1 MADAEALTA
10 LRQQVQQL
18 QQELQQTKQ
27 QQQSRNAPANE
38 DVPTGSAEDA
48 RAPTEAFPH
57 AASWR
62 VAVKLPPFWADSPE
76 VWFAQVEA
84 QFSLARITQDRT
96 RYDYVVAHLDA
107 RYANEVR
114 DILANPPTDN
124 LYEHLKTALIRRLPL
139 SEEQKIR
146 QLQSAELAERKPSQ
160 LLRHLRALAGNM
172 QVQDSFLRSLWLQRL
187 PPHAQAILQAQV
199 KLPLDELAEIA
210 DRVVEASSPQ
220 LSPTIQ
226 AVAAPLNTTEFTR
239 RIDDIDRRLTSIQQ
253 HLDGR
258 LPKPQRRHSQS
269 RDRNTTSSPQPDIN
283 GPSTT
288 DASRQLVETAASCQ
302 PGGRRIFVTDQ
313 ITKQRYLVDSGSD
326 LCCYPR
332 HHLQGPRPPTSFELN
347 AANQST
353 IKTYGSLRL
362 HIQLKNLCR
371 DFHWNFVIA
380 DVAEPIIGSDFLAH
394 YNLLPD
400 CRNVQLIDA
409 TTGHSTP
416 GQRTTA
422 QQPSI
427 KVLSID
433 NPSPYHAILAEFPGL
448 SRPSGLPRKVQH
460 TTVHYIR
467 TTSGPPVFCSARR
480 LAPDRMRIGKAEFE
494 AMLREGTARR
504 SDSPWASP
512 LHLVPKKTEGW
523 RPCGDYRALNARTI
537 PDRYPVRHIQDF
549 AHRIHGFHVFSV
561 LDLVKAYTQIPVNP
575 DDVPKTAIITPF
587 GLFEFPFMSFG
598 LRNAGQTFQRFIDDV
613 VRGLDFCF
621 VYLDDILRDCRTWAR
636 SCIHCQRAKITRHV
650 TSPLG
655 TFPQPSGR
663 FEHVHHDI
671 IGPFPQAGPYRYCLT
686 AIDRYTRWPE
696 AWPLEGIT
704 AEDVASAF
712 FTDWIAR
719 FGAPRRVTTDQGRQ
733 FESHLFRLL
742 GLTIGFER
750 LRTTSYHP
758 CANGMIERFHRQFKA
773 AIMCHPDSTWLE
785 AIPAVIL
792 GLRATFEPDIHAT
805 PAELVYGEPFR
816 LPGEFLAA
824 LPSSTMPS
832 DPTDFVGRLRRTI
845 ATLRPSPA
853 AQHSKPTP
861 FVFKELASC
870 THAFLRDDTVRRPFQ
885 PPYSGPHLV
894 VRRDDKN
901 FTLRLHGNDVRVS
914 IARLKPAYI
923 AANEPGSATPPTGNL
938 PQPLT
943 SQPAPFTT
951 RSGRLVRLPDFYRP

>member
-1 MADAEALTA
+1 MADAEALTV

-27 QQQSRNAPANE
+27 QQQCRNAPANE

-62 VAVKLPPFWADSPE
+62 VAVKLPPFWADSPV

-96 RYDYVVAHLDA
+96 LYDYVVAHLDA

-124 LYEHLKTALIRRLPL
+124 LYEHLKSALIRRLSL

-172 QVQDSFLRSLWLQRL
+172 QVQDSFLRSLWLPRL

-210 DRVVEASSPQ
+210 DRVVDASSPQ

-253 HLDGR
+253 HLDER
-258 LPKPQRRHSQS
+258 LPTPQRRHSQS
-269 RDRNTTSSPQPDIN
+269 RTVAPPRHHNRTS
-283 GPSTT
+283 T
-288 DASRQLVETAASCQ
+288 RQLVETATSCQ

-326 LCCYPR
+326 VCCYPR
-332 HHLQGPRPPTSFELN
+332 HHLHGPRPPTSFELN
-347 AANQST
+347 AANKHT

-371 DFHWNFVIA
+371 DFYWNFVIA
-380 DVAEPIIGSDFLAH
+380 DVAEPIIGSDFLAY

-400 CRNVQLIDA
+400 CRNVQLIDV

-448 SRPSGLPRKVQH
+448 TRPSGLPRKVQH

-467 TTSGPPVFCSARR
+467 TTSGPPVFCRARR

-494 AMLREGTARR
+494 AMLRDGTTRR

-523 RPCGDYRALNARTI
+523 RPCGDYRALNARSI

-549 AHRIHGFHVFSV
+549 AHRIHGCHVFSV
-561 LDLVKAYTQIPVNP
+561 LVLVKAYKQIPVNP

-587 GLFEFPFMSFG
+587 GLFESPFMSFG
-598 LRNAGQTFQRFIDDV
+598 LRNAGQTFQRFIDDI
-613 VRGLDFCF
+613 VRGLDFCI
-621 VYLDDILRDCRTWAR
+621 VYLDDILVFSRDPEE
-636 SCIHCQRAKITRHV
+636 HHRHLRLLFERLDDHGLLV
-650 TSPLG
+650 NIQKSTLG
-655 TFPQPSGR
+655 TSVVHFHGHEVSSEGIRPLPQRISDLQNYPRPTTAKDLRRFLGMLNFYRRFLPHEPNTRLTSTMLWLGYEETNPSQPTLVHRTVTTDIQHVSGKDSVVADALSRVATISSAQITADVVAEAQTTDAELQELLKGTSSLQLQEPSGR
-663 FEHVHHDI
+663 FEHVHRDI

-712 FTDWIAR
+712 FTGWIAR
-719 FGAPRRVTTDQGRQ
+719 FGAP
-733 FESHLFRLL
+733 
-742 GLTIGFER
+742 
-750 LRTTSYHP
+750 
-758 CANGMIERFHRQFKA
+758 
-773 AIMCHPDSTWLE
+773 
-785 AIPAVIL
+785 AV
-792 GLRATFEPDIHAT
+792 
-805 PAELVYGEPFR
+805 
-816 LPGEFLAA
+816 
-824 LPSSTMPS
+824 
-832 DPTDFVGRLRRTI
+832 
-845 ATLRPSPA
+845 
-853 AQHSKPTP
+853 
-861 FVFKELASC
+861 
-870 THAFLRDDTVRRPFQ
+870 
-885 PPYSGPHLV
+885 
-894 VRRDDKN
+894 
-901 FTLRLHGNDVRVS
+901 
-914 IARLKPAYI
+914 
-923 AANEPGSATPPTGNL
+923 
-938 PQPLT
+938 
-943 SQPAPFTT
+943 
-951 RSGRLVRLPDFYRP
+951 